1 LAGGHARVDAAV
13 ILSELRLENLRN
25 ISELVISP
33 LTGVN
38 LFTGANGAGKTSIL
52 EAVYVLSHATSFRTR
67 RGEILVQRN
76 RERLSIFGEV
86 RQASGATAR
95 LGLIQES
102 GRWIA
107 KVDGRTPLGLS
118 ALLER
123 CAVVCFEPGSHALI
137 SGASEERRRFL
148 DWGVFH
154 VEPSFVDTARRYRR
168 ALRQRNAALREGTG
182 DAELSVWDGELAAA
196 AIPLSAARAH
206 YMDRFSPILRGLLAR
221 YLPELG
227 NAEVRASPGW
237 KTEADLVSVLRE
249 AREADRQ
256 RGHTT
261 RGPHRAD
268 WSVRFENAPRREQ
281 LSRGQEKLC
290 AIACMLAQAELYQ
303 LDHGEWPIVILDDLP
318 SELDHEHQDQV
329 LLSLQGA
336 SQVFLTCTEVPATLQ
351 RTGTGFHRFHVEQGR
366 VQGLL

>member
-1 LAGGHARVDAAV
+1 M

-25 ISELVISP
+25 ISELVINPGS
-33 LTGVN
+33 GVN
-38 LFTGANGAGKTSIL
+38 LFTGGNGAGKTSIL
-52 EAVYVLSHATSFRTR
+52 EAVYVLSHASSFRTR

-76 RERLSIFGEV
+76 RERLSIFGEI
-86 RQASGATAR
+86 RQSCGSTAR
-95 LGLIQES
+95 LGLSQES

-107 KVDGRTPLGLS
+107 RVDGHTPASLS

-154 VEPSFVDTARRYRR
+154 VEPAFVDIARRYRR
-168 ALRQRNAALREGTG
+168 ALRQRNAALREGSG

-196 AIPLSAARAH
+196 AVPFSGARTR
-206 YMDRFSPILRGLLAR
+206 YMDRFVPVLGGLLAR

-227 NAEVRASPGW
+227 GAEVRASPGW
-237 KTEADLVSVLRE
+237 KTEESLASVLGE
-249 AREADRQ
+249 AREVDRQ

-268 WSVRFENAPRREQ
+268 WSVRFDNVPRREQ

-290 AIACMLAQAELYQ
+290 AIACMLAQAELYR

-336 SQVFLTCTEVPATLQ
+336 SQLFLTCTEVPATLH
-351 RTGTGFHRFHVEQGR
+351 RTGTPFNQFHVEQGR
-366 VQGLL
+366 VQALL

>member
-1 LAGGHARVDAAV
+1 V
-13 ILSELRLENLRN
+13 ILSELRVENLRN
-25 ISELVISP
+25 ISELVLNPQS
-33 LTGVN
+33 GVN
-38 LFTGANGAGKTSIL
+38 LFTGANGAGKTSVL
-52 EAVYVLSHATSFRTR
+52 EAVYLLSHASSFRTR

-76 RERLSIFGEV
+76 RERLSVFGEV
-86 RQASGATAR
+86 RQSSGSMAR

-107 KVDGRTPLGLS
+107 KVDGRTPASLS

-154 VEPSFVDTARRYRR
+154 VEPAFVDVARRYRR
-168 ALRQRNAALREGTG
+168 ALRQRNAALREGSG

-196 AIPLSAARAH
+196 AIPLTAARSR
-206 YMDRFSPILRGLLAR
+206 YLDRFVPILEGLLAR

-227 NAEVRASPGW
+227 GSEVRASPGW
-237 KTEADLVSVLRE
+237 KTDEDLASVLGEGRE
-249 AREADRQ
+249 VDRQ

-268 WSVRFENAPRREQ
+268 WSVKFDHAPRREQ

-290 AIACMLAQAELYQ
+290 AIACMLAQAEVYR

>member
-1 LAGGHARVDAAV
+1 V

-25 ISELVISP
+25 ISELIIRP
-33 LTGVN
+33 ETGVN

-52 EAVYVLSHATSFRTR
+52 EAVFLLSHASSFRTR
-67 RGEILVQRN
+67 RGEVLVQRD
-76 RERLSIFGEV
+76 RERLSVYGEV
-86 RQASGATAR
+86 AQSSGLSSR

-107 KVDGRTPLGLS
+107 KVDGRTPVSLA

-154 VEPSFVDTARRYRR
+154 VEPAFVDIARRYRR
-168 ALRQRNAALREGTG
+168 ALRQRNAALREGRPEP
-182 DAELSVWDGELAAA
+182 ELSIWDTELAAA
-196 AIPLSAARAH
+196 AEPLSSARTR
-206 YMDRFSPILRGLLAR
+206 YMDRFAPVLAGLLDR

-227 NAEVRASPGW
+227 SAEVRATLGW
-237 KTEADLVSVLRE
+237 KSVEDLLTVLRE
-249 AREADRQ
+249 AREPDRQ

-261 RGPHRAD
+261 KGPHRAD
-268 WSVRFENAPRREQ
+268 WSVRFEKAPRREQ

-290 AIACMLAQAELYQ
+290 AIACMLAQAELYR

-329 LLSLQGA
+329 LISLQAA
-336 SQVFLTCTEVPATLQ
+336 SQIFLSCTEIPATLQ
-351 RTGTGFHRFHVEQGR
+351 RTDTPFRRFHVEQGH